1 MDIASAT
8 NGRAGSYRRLADGLR
23 AFLPRPLPP
32 DPPLDMDEPLQV
44 LLDRSAGNA
53 LRLHEQLFA
62 TPIIG
67 VARAA
72 ECLGIGFAAAN
83 RLIDRM
89 VDCGVLRELTG
100 HRRNRRFAYQCYI
113 DLFAD

>member
-1 MDIASAT
+1 M
-8 NGRAGSYRRLADGLR
+8 
-23 AFLPRPLPP
+23 
-32 DPPLDMDEPLQV
+32 
-44 LLDRSAGNA
+44 LDRSAANA
-53 LRLHEQLFA
+53 LRLHERLFA

-67 VARAA
+67 VERAA
-72 ECLGIGFAAAN
+72 ECLDIGFAAAN

-100 HRRNRRFAYQCYI
+100 HRRNRRFAHQRYI